1 MNLGWWT
8 LWTACT
14 SSGLNYQTSA
24 NSCASC
30 PDTGDCAA
38 LCDVVQ
44 MDTATPTATTRTATT
59 GNSSS
64 PETTSSDPSTSSSG
78 TSTSSTTEDEPLEAD
93 SCTEASTLA
102 PIVDGIYEGTTLGYA
117 DDLNPLDVCLT
128 STASGPDVFYP
139 VDVGPQEIL
148 EVLAT
153 GDNPVVY
160 VITDCSDET
169 SCVAGVDAASPSTLL
184 WFNPQVVDTRS
195 VFVVVDAA
203 ATGGAYT
210 LDIQRYPL
218 VDRMDFVPA
227 DQCTGVLPSHTLM
240 TGSYSL
246 QGDLSGFT
254 NDTTPGAPSCTGYAA
269 QGSDAFIPFHLE
281 AGESLTAHYRQEN
294 DDGSLY
300 YLDVCGNSDSC
311 IVGADNTIEG
321 QVETLSIINPAGGA
335 LDGTLV
341 LDNYK
346 APGTPLSG
354 GLFQLNVVIE

>member
-14 SSGLNYQTSA
+14 SSGLNYATSA
-24 NSCASC
+24 NSCATC
-30 PDTGDCAA
+30 PDTGDCAV
-38 LCDVVQ
+38 LCDIVQ
-44 MDTATPTATTRTATT
+44 MDTATPVLTTST
-59 GNSSS
+59 GTSS
-64 PETTSSDPSTSSSG
+64 PPGISSSSDPTTSSSG
-78 TSTSSTTEDEPLEAD
+78 TSTSSSTAVDEPLEAD
-93 SCTEASTLA
+93 SCAEASALA
-102 PIVDGIYEGTTLGYA
+102 SVVDGTYEGTTLGYA

-148 EVLAT
+148 EVVAT
-153 GDNPVVY
+153 GDNPIVY

-169 SCVAGVDAASPSTLL
+169 SCVAGVEAASPSTLV
-184 WFNPQVVDTRS
+184 WFNPRVVDTQS

-218 VDRMDFVPA
+218 VDRMDFMPA

-254 NDTTPGAPSCTGYAA
+254 NDMTPAAPSCTGYAA

-281 AGESLTAHYRQEN
+281 AGESLTANYRQEN

-300 YLDVCGNSDSC
+300 YLDVCGNGDSC
-311 IVGADNTIEG
+311 VVGADNTIEG
-321 QVETLSIINPAGGA
+321 QVETLSIINPSGGA

-346 APGTPLSG
+346 PPGTPLSG
-354 GLFQLNVVIE
+354 GLFQLDVVIE